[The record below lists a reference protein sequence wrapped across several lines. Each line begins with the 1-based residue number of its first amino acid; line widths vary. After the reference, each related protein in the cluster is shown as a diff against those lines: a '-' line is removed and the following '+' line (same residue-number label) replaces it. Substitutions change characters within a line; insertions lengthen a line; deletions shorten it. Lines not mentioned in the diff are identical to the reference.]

1 MVSGQNLPRITDLFP
16 SHQPSTLNHQFS
28 PMPVTHLTDF
38 SDRFSPMLVKELR
51 QGLRAKTFL
60 AVFLSL
66 QVFLAVMMFSATA
79 SSSSDQVG
87 DVVSGIIFGF
97 FAIAV
102 LLVQPL
108 RGISALSSEVK
119 SNTLDM
125 MALTR
130 LSSSK
135 IVMGK
140 WVAIVSQ
147 TALLLSTIIPYL
159 ILRYFFGGMNLIG
172 ELVMLALLF
181 LTSIALTAVTVGLSG
196 CSSVII
202 RSLLPIFGLP
212 TLLWTLLMMMS
223 FGLRGTGFSD
233 FFSLGDS
240 SSRITVAAYV
250 ASITYVG
257 VSMLSLGASLIAPAA
272 ENHCIW
278 RRLFALVAMIIL
290 IPLCQMNIIEE
301 GWHSLLVFTIAAP
314 AIVIALS
321 ESAPLVSSVCEPFV
335 RRGILGKAVGLFF
348 YPIWQSG
355 ILFAVLLGALG
366 LAAIFVHPSFRASGS
381 FNEDMATVHIAFM
394 GSLFFPAVWQAFLF
408 RGEGQRIANYLLILV
423 GSYVMLGILH
433 MLSDAMNSADFL
445 WFFAWNPL
453 AFIAMVDEGKAPDV
467 VYLTWVCIVDLLLAM
482 LLVIHP
488 LLLFRK
494 SAAVLH
500 ETEVSPHSD

>member
-1 MVSGQNLPRITDLFP
+1 
-16 SHQPSTLNHQFS
+16 
-28 PMPVTHLTDF
+28 MPVTHLTDF

-79 SSSSDQVG
+79 TSSSDQVG
-87 DVVSGIIFGF
+87 NLVSGIIFGF
-97 FAIAV
+97 FALAV

-130 LSSSK
+130 LSSTK

-223 FGLRGTGFSD
+223 FGMRGTGFSE
-233 FFSLGDS
+233 FFSLGDGE
-240 SSRITVAAYV
+240 SRIAVAAYV
-250 ASITYVG
+250 VGIAYVG

-272 ENHCIW
+272 ENHSIW
-278 RRLFALVAMIIL
+278 RRLFALAAIL
-290 IPLCQMNIIEE
+290 VIIPLSWFDLIES
-301 GWHSLLVFTIAAP
+301 GWHTLMVFTIVAP

-321 ESAPLVSSVCEPFV
+321 ESAPLVSTVCEPFV
-335 RRGILGKAVGLFF
+335 KRGALGKAVGLFF
-348 YPIWQSG
+348 YPVWQSG
-355 ILFAVLLGALG
+355 ILFSVLLGLLG
-366 LAAIFVHPSFRASGS
+366 LAAIFVHPLFRESVSF
-381 FNEDMATVHIAFM
+381 DMELSTVIVAFM

-408 RGEGQRIANYLLILV
+408 RGDGQRLTNYLLILV
-423 GSYVMLGILH
+423 GSFVMLGILG

-453 AFIAMVDEGKAPDV
+453 AFIAMVNEGKSPDA
-467 VYLTWVCIVDLLLAM
+467 VYLGWVVVVDLVLM
-482 LLVIHP
+482 VLLVIQA

-494 SAAVLH
+494 SRDVID
-500 ETEVSPHSD
+500 ETETTLHSR